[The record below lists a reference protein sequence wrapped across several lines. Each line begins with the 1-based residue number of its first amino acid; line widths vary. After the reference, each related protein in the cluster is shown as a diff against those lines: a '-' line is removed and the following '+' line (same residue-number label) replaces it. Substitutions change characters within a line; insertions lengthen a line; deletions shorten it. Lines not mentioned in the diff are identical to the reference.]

1 MRTTYK
7 VTGSK
12 SITGKNLSWLAGFG
26 VLMLMSA
33 SAAFANVGDK
43 SLDVY
48 ASTQHVTPEFDYLYL
63 EREIVEYNVNTQTD
77 YQKFRD
83 GVSAYFQESFT
94 DAINILLPLAK
105 SNNSSA
111 QFYVALMYDQGHGV
125 IKNYKIAAGWYKRAA
140 MQGHIDAQ
148 YNLGIAYA
156 SGQGVKHSVK
166 RAIHWWKNAALKG
179 SVDAQYNLGMVY
191 TTGNGVQKNAMLAA
205 RWWAKA
211 ADKGDAAALFNLGV
225 LYVNGGK
232 GLQRNL
238 CKAGLMWKQSAEQG
252 FSRAKSALRML
263 QAMGRGRATKG
274 CWNTAKN

>member
-1 MRTTYK
+1 MRTTN
-7 VTGSK
+7 
-12 SITGKNLSWLAGFG
+12 SITGSTSKTGKKSDWLVGFA
-26 VLMLMSA
+26 VLMLISA
-33 SAAFANVGDK
+33 SASASVGFN
-43 SLDVY
+43 SLDSLS
-48 ASTQHVTPEFDYLYL
+48 AKQHITPKFDYLHL
-63 EREIVEYNVNTQTD
+63 DREIDNTTVNVQTD
-77 YQKFRD
+77 YRKFRD
-83 GVSAYFQESFT
+83 GVNAYFQESFT

-105 SNNSSA
+105 RNNSSA

-125 IKNYKIAAGWYKRAA
+125 IKNYSIAASWYSRAA
-140 MQGHIDAQ
+140 KQGHIDAQ

-166 RAIHWWKNAALKG
+166 SAIHWWKSAAING

-191 TTGNGVQKNAMLAA
+191 TTGNGIERNAMLAA

-238 CKAGLMWKQSAEQG
+238 CKAGRMWKQSAEQG

-263 QAMGRGRATKG
+263 QAMGRGRVTKS
-274 CWNTAKN
+274 CWSTAKK

>member
-1 MRTTYK
+1 MRTTYT

-12 SITGKNLSWLAGFG
+12 SKTRKCLSWGLKLSILLILIVPG
-26 VLMLMSA
+26 
-33 SAAFANVGDK
+33 AFANLGK
-43 SLDVY
+43 ISLDLNDKPY
-48 ASTQHVTPEFDYLYL
+48 VTPEFDYLHL
-63 EREIVEYNVNTQTD
+63 EREADDDNELAQTD

-83 GVSAYFQESFT
+83 GVNAYFQESFT

-105 SNNSSA
+105 RNNSSA

-125 IKNYKIAAGWYKRAA
+125 IKNFKIAASWYERAA
-140 MQGHIDAQ
+140 KQGHIDAQ

-156 SGQGVKHSVK
+156 SGQGVKHSVL
-166 RAIHWWKNAALKG
+166 RAIRWWKSAALKG
-179 SVDAQYNLGMVY
+179 SVDAQYNLGMIY
-191 TTGNGVQKNAMLAA
+191 TTGKGVKRNALLAA

-238 CKAGLMWKQSAEQG
+238 CKAGRMWRQSAEQG
-252 FSRAKSALRML
+252 FTRAKSALQML

-274 CWNTAKN
+274 CWNTAKK